1 MTQRYHLISHDHTE
15 RNIGNFFFDWLTG
28 HTVKTRTALPPQTY
42 AVNWGEWVVYV
53 NKPHSDVVGF
63 PDTFNV
69 YVAKKKHRPRSSVNK
84 TVKVFINQSSLVNSF
99 LIARRTPQAFF
110 VRGRMTDWMKVGSVP
125 RNWRSLLDPIHA
137 AHSHAVNATS
147 NFYPD
152 HVPCYSLSNRATEAT
167 GNFHQA
173 NVLAYDEAFV
183 FIIRKLKKAKK
194 HTAFWLNMG
203 ETLQKEAR
211 QYEVATQK
219 SIELIERREFIAA
232 KFKHL
237 VT

>member
-15 RNIGNFFFDWLTG
+15 RNIGSFFFDWLAG
-28 HTVKTRTALPPQTY
+28 CPKTY
-42 AVNWGEWVVYV
+42 NIDWGEWKVYV
-53 NKPHSDVVGF
+53 NSDVGVTEGRS
-63 PDTFNV
+63 PTTFNV
-69 YVAKKKHRPRSSVNK
+69 YVAKKKYRPRS
-84 TVKVFINQSSLVNSF
+84 SF

-125 RNWRSLLDPIHA
+125 RNWRSLLDPIHK
-137 AHSHAVNATS
+137 AHAHVYESS
-147 NFYPD
+147 NSGRSMGEITLPL
-152 HVPCYSLSNRATEAT
+152 HVPCYSMSNKATEAT